1 MGAKIWSFA
10 VIIVYILMIKNVYVQ
25 ILNYRNLPF
34 QSLMRKCVIVTSRG
48 GKKDMEIMEGKA

>member
-25 ILNYRNLPF
+25 ILNYQGLPF
-34 QSLMRKCVIVTSRG
+34 QSLMRKYVIATSRG